1 MPKSTSTLSCLMWIR
16 HLCALDRGGWWRLFI
31 LQISKARREGR
42 DLRGTAAQATQ
53 RRGRAC
59 RFSSAPRARLGD
71 VLRPE
76 YRPAGHVLPSVS
88 PVGSILVRHLYT
100 TSVAAVIVQ
109 RELPDGAVQHR
120 LPTARR
126 SAVARVWAWLRWGGN
141 STRPDLRTPGH
152 VPSGTRA
159 VRLEFL
165 IRGDDVLCSLPW
177 GSPCIHGHR
186 RHSFYRAVARGDR
199 TVAGRRSV
207 NYG

>member
-1 MPKSTSTLSCLMWIR
+1 MVGACLFCRSPR
-16 HLCALDRGGWWRLFI
+16 HGG
-31 LQISKARREGR
+31 KAVIFG
-42 DLRGTAAQATQ
+42 GTAAQATQ

-88 PVGSILVRHLYT
+88 PVGSILGTRPLT

-159 VRLEFL
+159 VRLAFL
-165 IRGDDVLCSLPW
+165 IRGDDVLCSLALGKSLYPR
-177 GSPCIHGHR
+177 SPTSQFLPSGR
-186 RHSFYRAVARGDR
+186 
-199 TVAGRRSV
+199 AGRSNSCRAAL
-207 NYG
+207 G